1 MKIREVII
9 LPQVRNDL
17 AEIIEFITYNTSEE
31 NALNYADELLSE
43 INQLSYLADTIA
55 VTPSRTLSQYHP
67 LAQRLLSDNR
77 KWCIVFHKTEKYV
90 FVHTIM
96 PSKTV
101 IW

>member
-31 NALNYADELLSE
+31 NALRYADELIDE
-43 INQLSYLADTIA
+43 INELSYLADAMAMI
-55 VTPSRTLSQYHP
+55 PSKTLSQYHP
-67 LAQRLLSDNR
+67 LAQRLLSNNR

-90 FVHTIM
+90 FVHKII
-96 PSKTV
+96 PSSAV

>member
-31 NALNYADELLSE
+31 NALHYADELVDE
-43 INQLSYLADTIA
+43 INQLSYLADAMAMI
-55 VTPSRTLSQYHP
+55 PSKTLAQYHP

-90 FVHTIM
+90 FVHKTI
-96 PSKTV
+96 PSTMI

>member
-31 NALNYADELLSE
+31 NALTYADELLSE

-55 VTPSRTLSQYHP
+55 VTPSITLAQYHP
-67 LAQRLLSDNR
+67 FAQRLLSDNR
-77 KWCIVFHKTEKYV
+77 KWCIIFHKTERYV
-90 FVHTIM
+90 FVHTIL
-96 PSKTV
+96 PSKMI

>member
-31 NALNYADELLSE
+31 NALRYADELIDE
-43 INQLSYLADTIA
+43 INELSYLADAMAEI
-55 VTPSRTLSQYHP
+55 PSKTLAQYHH
-67 LAQRLLSDNR
+67 LAQRLLSHNR
-77 KWCIVFHKTEKYV
+77 KWCFIFHKTDRYV
-90 FVHTIM
+90 FVHKII
-96 PSKTV
+96 PSKMV

>member
-17 AEIIEFITYNTSEE
+17 SEIIEFITYNTSEE
-31 NALNYADELLSE
+31 NALRYADELIDE
-43 INQLSYLADTIA
+43 INELSYLADAMAMI
-55 VTPSRTLSQYHP
+55 PSKTLSQYHP
-67 LAQRLLSDNR
+67 LAQRLLSNNR

-90 FVHTIM
+90 FVHKII
-96 PSKTV
+96 PSSAV

>member
-17 AEIIEFITYNTSEE
+17 AEIIEFITYNSSEE
-31 NALNYADELLSE
+31 NALRYADELIAE
-43 INQLSYLADTIA
+43 INQLSYLADAMA
-55 VTPSRTLSQYHP
+55 VTPSKTLAEYHP

-90 FVHTIM
+90 FVHKII
-96 PSKTV
+96 PSSAV

>member
-31 NALNYADELLSE
+31 NALRYADELITE
-43 INQLSYLADTIA
+43 INQLSYLADAMA
-55 VTPSRTLSQYHP
+55 VTPSKTLAEYHP
-67 LAQRLLSDNR
+67 LAERLLSDNR
-77 KWCIVFHKTEKYV
+77 KWCIVFNKTEKYV
-90 FVHTIM
+90 FVHKII
-96 PSKTV
+96 PSTMV

>member
-9 LPQVRNDL
+9 LPQVRDDL

-31 NALNYADELLSE
+31 NALRYVDELIAE
-43 INQLSYLADTIA
+43 INQLSYLADAMA
-55 VTPSRTLSQYHP
+55 VIPSKTLAEYHP
-67 LAQRLLSDNR
+67 LAQRLLSNNR

-90 FVHTIM
+90 FVHKII
-96 PSKTV
+96 SSSAV

>member
-9 LPQVRNDL
+9 LPQVRDDL

-31 NALNYADELLSE
+31 NALRYADELIAE
-43 INQLSYLADTIA
+43 INQLSYLADAMAMI
-55 VTPSRTLSQYHP
+55 PSKTLAEYHP

-77 KWCIVFHKTEKYV
+77 KWCIIFHKTEKYV
-90 FVHTIM
+90 FVHKIT
-96 PSKTV
+96 PSTMV